1 MGLTWSTLQILAE
14 LLMKEDALDL
24 FKQKGWEV
32 DYAIKNIYGIKS
44 FAP

>member
-1 MGLTWSTLQILAE
+1 
-14 LLMKEDALDL
+14 MKEDALDL

-44 FAP
+44 IAP